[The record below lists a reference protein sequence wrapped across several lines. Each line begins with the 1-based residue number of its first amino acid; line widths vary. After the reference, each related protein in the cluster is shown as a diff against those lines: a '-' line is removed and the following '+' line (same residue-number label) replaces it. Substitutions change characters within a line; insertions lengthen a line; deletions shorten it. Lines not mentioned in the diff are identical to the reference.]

1 MKYLLVLLVSL
12 LAGGAVYALS
22 LRTPQGQGTV
32 GLGFVPE
39 GSRAKGRGSRQS
51 TAQEAGRRAT
61 ESGAPAEPAGAGF
74 TYLRVLT
81 GSPSWQ
87 ERVQGVVGLLIL
99 VIVSAAVL
107 AAAVYQVGHIV
118 NSTIE
123 NFLTAK

>member
-1 MKYLLVLLVSL
+1 MKYVLVLLVSV
-12 LAGGAVYALS
+12 LAGGSVYALS
-22 LRTPQGQGTV
+22 LRTPQGGGTV

-39 GSRAKGRGSRQS
+39 GSRVKARARQPS
-51 TAQEAGRRAT
+51 TAHETAQGAM
-61 ESGAPAEPAGAGF
+61 ESDAPAESAGAGF

-87 ERVQGVVGLLIL
+87 ERVQGLVGLLIL

-107 AAAVYQVGHIV
+107 AAAVYQVGHMV

-123 NFLTAK
+123 NFLTTK